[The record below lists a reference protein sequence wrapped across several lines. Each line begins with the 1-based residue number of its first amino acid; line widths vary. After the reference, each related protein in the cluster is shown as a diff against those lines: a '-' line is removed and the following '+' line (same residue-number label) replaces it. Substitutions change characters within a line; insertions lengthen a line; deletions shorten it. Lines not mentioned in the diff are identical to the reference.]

1 MENTVKTKFC
11 PHCGTELNGAR
22 FCPNCGEAIN
32 KTDDKQVP
40 NSAFSKEQL
49 KLQKGDLLNAVRSI
63 QGRTLDLIGAGVAIV
78 FIILQ
83 FCNWF
88 IVSMGGFGVVADYFF
103 DGVSSSMI
111 SRYSVCTL
119 LPAMIKLAKLAGA
132 STATELGIIFA
143 IVLVI
148 IGIVGIYHSIYA
160 IKAVYNRKSATDR
173 IEAIATVAII
183 EALFAM
189 ICVWIL
195 KGLMSYAMEESGLGV
210 ISSATSDVVSFTKIP
225 IIMLVMGVL
234 CKLVFGAIAKESKLN
249 LQYEQ
254 YEALGDTELM
264 QVYFSSKDGEMA
276 QRIAKEL
283 LDKREGVSDGQI
295 EERMRVWD
303 ILINNSDE
311 ELQEIIANPN
321 GKEINKT
328 VAKEILNK
336 RRQLQ

>member
-32 KTDDKQVP
+32 KTEGEQTS
-40 NSAFSKEQL
+40 NSVFSKEQL
-49 KLQKGDLLNAVRSI
+49 KLQKGDLLNSLKSI

-88 IVSMGGFGVVADYFF
+88 IVSLGEFGVIADYFF

-119 LPAMIKLAKLAGA
+119 LPGMIKFAKLAGE

-143 IVLVI
+143 VVLAF
-148 IGIVGIYHSIYA
+148 IGIIGIYHSICA

-195 KGLMSYAMEESGLGV
+195 KGLISYAMEESGLGV

-225 IIMLVMGVL
+225 VILLVLGVV
-234 CKLVFGAIAKESKLN
+234 CELVFGKLLKESDNTVSIDYSKLSDNELVAIFLSNQSNPEVVQIAKNILIERNISVDEK
-249 LQYEQ
+249 
-254 YEALGDTELM
+254 TEE
-264 QVYFSSKDGEMA
+264 YN
-276 QRIAKEL
+276 RIWDSL
-283 LDKREGVSDGQI
+283 LDKSD
-295 EERMRVWD
+295 
-303 ILINNSDE
+303 S
-311 ELQEIIANPN
+311 ELEIISTNP
-321 GKEINKT
+321 GEDTFKQHIAREMLDI
-328 VAKEILNK
+328 

>member
-225 IIMLVMGVL
+225 IILLVLGVL
-234 CKLVFGAIAKESKLN
+234 CELVFGKLLKESDNTVSVDYSKLSDNKLVAIFLSNQSNHEVVQIAKNILIERNISVDEK
-249 LQYEQ
+249 
-254 YEALGDTELM
+254 TEE
-264 QVYFSSKDGEMA
+264 YN
-276 QRIAKEL
+276 RIWDSL
-283 LDKREGVSDGQI
+283 LDKSD
-295 EERMRVWD
+295 
-303 ILINNSDE
+303 S
-311 ELQEIIANPN
+311 ELEIISTNP
-321 GKEINKT
+321 GEDTFKQHIAREMLDI
-328 VAKEILNK
+328 